1 MNDAWKTGT
10 EKLLRDALELRAERT
25 PPPGPVLAAL
35 HRPRRSGKPL
45 FLVLATAATAAA
57 ATVAITAVTTRPVA
71 ETAPPAISATST
83 SAPGP
88 AVRTVSLEYSPAWM
102 PPGFVEQLRSYAAY
116 GVERG
121 YEGPGGSTQV
131 ITFGVKFQ
139 DVEMLTARMA
149 EAAPADRTTVRGAP
163 AFYIGDLLYWQPE
176 PTRFLSLSPQGVADP
191 RAVMKSIA
199 ESTARDDRPMPVPVS
214 LNGSTGFSLHG
225 TGLDRWTA
233 QAGGEHRGRP
243 YVVSFGSGDGQVGEP
258 RRTTALGRPASFYP
272 ERGVLVVELRP
283 ARYLAVQ
290 RAPGA
295 PDDLGTEDE
304 LAEVAGQVTTDPS
317 PRVDWFARW

>member
-10 EKLLRDALELRAERT
+10 EELLRDALELRAERT

-35 HRPRRSGKPL
+35 HRPRRPRKPL

-57 ATVAITAVTTRPVA
+57 ATVAITTVTTRPVA

-83 SAPGP
+83 SAPAP
-88 AVRTVSLEYSPAWM
+88 AVRTVSLEYSPTWM
-102 PPGFVEQLRSYAAY
+102 PPGFAERLRSYAAY
-116 GVERG
+116 SVERG
-121 YEGPGGSTQV
+121 YEGPGGSTQA
-131 ITFGVKFQ
+131 ITFGVRFQ
-139 DVEMLTARMA
+139 DVELLTDRMA

-163 AFYIGDLLYWQPE
+163 AFYFGDLLYWQPE

-191 RAVMKSIA
+191 RAVVKQIA
-199 ESTARDDRPMPVPVS
+199 ESTVRDDRPVPVPVS
-214 LNGSTGFSLHG
+214 VKGSTEFSLHG
-225 TGLDRWTA
+225 TGPDRWTA
-233 QAGGEHRGRP
+233 QAGGEHRGRS
-243 YVVSFGSGDGQVGEP
+243 YAVHLGSDDGQVGEP

-283 ARYLAVQ
+283 AQYLVVQ
-290 RAPGA
+290 RARGA
-295 PDDLGTEDE
+295 PDDLGAEEE
-304 LAEVAGQVTTDPS
+304 LVEVAGQVTTDPD